1 MQIDDEPSGGL
12 KLTPTRENS
21 AMIVAIVGAFLL
33 ALSRLP
39 SDRTLAFAAST
50 TLVGLILL
58 AVAAVVGTATRTAT
72 LVRRVRRSGF
82 IGTERGDGGSYREA
96 ARQGV
101 VILDGET
108 LEGPFRVEARL
119 DRPSRG
125 PASYKVYLVGA
136 RQLLIVGDVAT
147 AELARALVR
156 RVESALGLPLAEANV
171 ERPFRFDDESPAA
184 LLLALGFGVAY
195 LALAFALSHWLFA
208 RRELVTQREP
218 IAPLILVPFGA
229 VAYWAWSKVGADA
242 ACARLSAE
250 FDLRR

>member
-1 MQIDDEPSGGL
+1 M
-12 KLTPTRENS
+12 
-21 AMIVAIVGAFLL
+21 
-33 ALSRLP
+33 
-39 SDRTLAFAAST
+39 
-50 TLVGLILL
+50 
-58 AVAAVVGTATRTAT
+58 
-72 LVRRVRRSGF
+72 
-82 IGTERGDGGSYREA
+82 
-96 ARQGV
+96 
-101 VILDGET
+101 
-108 LEGPFRVEARL
+108 
-119 DRPSRG
+119 
-125 PASYKVYLVGA
+125 
-136 RQLLIVGDVAT
+136 
-147 AELARALVR
+147 R